1 MVLYYFLIKIQPH
14 LIVINI
20 KEKVNDI
27 VNKYVFFCA
36 YLELML
42 RKVIFN
48 EYTIDKYF
56 CKSFLRYLEKE
67 INDIINEYS

>member
-1 MVLYYFLIKIQPH
+1 MF
-14 LIVINI
+14 
-20 KEKVNDI
+20 
-27 VNKYVFFCA
+27 FFCA